1 MLDVIV
7 VGAGPAGLSAALTLG
22 RQRRNV
28 LVLDSGEP
36 RNAPADGVH
45 MLLSRDGVPP
55 AELRRL
61 GREDLAAY
69 ETVEYR
75 EAVAVSAARTGEGF
89 DVTLSGGGAVEHA
102 RSLILATGIA
112 DEMPAIAG
120 VAERFGKSVFH
131 CPFCHGFE
139 ARDQPLAVLG
149 NDFVHAVLALYLADR
164 LTSDVILC
172 TGGPERLGAELM
184 AKLAERG
191 VGVREGELAAIEGDF
206 GRLKVVFTG
215 GEILERGA
223 VFLHPA
229 TRQKSP
235 LAAQLGCET
244 LQDGTVRVDERQ
256 LTTVPGVFA
265 AGDMARLATAPGPMP
280 FAVTGAADGVR
291 AAIWADQA
299 LLVSDLGLTLPGR
312 G

>member
-36 RNAPADGVH
+36 RNAPAEGVH
-45 MLLSRDGVPP
+45 MFLSRDGVPP

-61 GREDLAAY
+61 GRADLAAY
-69 ETVEYR
+69 ATVEYR
-75 EAVAVSAARTGEGF
+75 EAVAASAARGSDGF
-89 DVTLSGGGAVEHA
+89 EVTLSGGDTERA

-112 DEMPAIAG
+112 DEMPALDG

-172 TGGPERLGAELM
+172 TGGPQRLGAEVV

-191 VGVREGELAAIEGDF
+191 VGVREGELAAVEGDF
-206 GRLKVVFTG
+206 GRLKVVLAD
-215 GEILERGA
+215 GEVLERGA
-223 VFLHPA
+223 IFLHPD

-299 LLVSDLGLTLPGR
+299 LLIGDLGLTLPGR

>member
-55 AELRRL
+55 MELRRL
-61 GREDLAAY
+61 GRADLEAY
-69 ETVEYR
+69 ETAEYR
-75 EAVAVSAARTGEGF
+75 EDMAVSAVRSAEGF
-89 DVTLSGGGAVEHA
+89 DVTLAGGAVERA
-102 RSLILATGIA
+102 RALILATGIA
-112 DEMPAIAG
+112 DEMPDLPG

-172 TGGPERLGAELM
+172 TGGPQRLGTELM

-191 VGVREGELAAIEGDF
+191 VGVREGELAAVEGGF
-206 GRLKVVFTG
+206 GRLKVVFADSDV
-215 GEILERGA
+215 LDRGA

-229 TRQKSP
+229 TRQKST

-256 LTTVPGVFA
+256 LSSVPGVFA
-265 AGDMARLATAPGPMP
+265 VGDMARADTAPGPMP

-299 LLVSDLGLTLPGR
+299 LLIGDLGLTLPSR

>member
-1 MLDVIV
+1 MPDVIV

-69 ETVEYR
+69 PTVEYR
-75 EAVAVSAARTGEGF
+75 EAVAVTAARTVGGF
-89 DVTLSGGGAVEHA
+89 DVTLSGGTAEHA

-112 DEMPAIAG
+112 DELPPLPG

-164 LTSDVILC
+164 LTGDVILC
-172 TGGPERLGAELM
+172 TGGPQSLGAELT

-191 VGVREGELAAIEGDF
+191 VGIREDELAAVDGDF
-206 GRLKVVFTG
+206 GRLKVVFAG
-215 GEILERGA
+215 GEVLERGA
-223 VFLHPA
+223 VFLHPGA
-229 TRQKSP
+229 RQKSP
-235 LAAQLGCET
+235 LAARLGCGT
-244 LQDGTVRVDERQ
+244 LPDGTVRVDERQ
-256 LTTVPGVFA
+256 LSTVPGVFA
-265 AGDMARLATAPGPMP
+265 VGDMARLASAPGPMP

-299 LLVSDLGLTLPGR
+299 LLMSGLGLTRPGR

>member
-7 VGAGPAGLSAALTLG
+7 IGAGPAGLSAALTLG

-36 RNAPADGVH
+36 RNAPAEGVH

-55 AELRRL
+55 AELRQL
-61 GREDLAAY
+61 GRADLAAY
-69 ETVEYR
+69 ATVEYR
-75 EAVAVSAARTGEGF
+75 EAVAVTAARTGEGF
-89 DVTLSGGGAVEHA
+89 DVTLSGGSTERA
-102 RSLILATGIA
+102 RSLVLATGIV
-112 DEMPAIAG
+112 DEMPALDG

-172 TGGPERLGAELM
+172 TGGPQLLGAELM
-184 AKLAERG
+184 AKLAERR
-191 VGVREGELAAIEGDF
+191 VGVREGELAGVEGDF
-206 GRLKVVFTG
+206 GRLKVVFAD
-215 GEILERGA
+215 GEVLERGGA
-223 VFLHPA
+223 FLHPGA
-229 TRQKSP
+229 RQKSP
-235 LAAQLGCET
+235 LAAQLGCEA

-265 AGDMARLATAPGPMP
+265 IGDMARLATAPGPMP

-299 LLVSDLGLTLPGR
+299 LLIGDLGLTLPGR